1 MATKKKKEELPDQ
14 ESPATPEQMARIK
27 ELARTKKVPRETGYA
42 ITEVLLKEPP
52 KDPNAKKDVLR
63 MEIPLKEA
71 ILFHLWSYSGQ
82 TKDGGVKAQI
92 LEAHDVLKK
101 GLAAIRVKSLDKE
114 RGTFTLNISRRA
126 GYSEELIDKHIGTP
140 WVKLAIADL
149 YGFKEEFLKA
159 QEADP
164 LRPPFFKVGRHGL
177 AQLTGKTGPQMV
189 MTFEEGSLKVEEYIG
204 QAGLQVTEEDRERL
218 LEGWG
223 ADLTGTQHSVLLAVL
238 ERMSPKNYQGDRREG
253 RKEVLTRAGVNPP
266 GGSLPQLMEKALRNI
281 KEFPVVRLYLHEVV
295 ELAGMD
301 KERQG
306 DKMEVKQALEHL
318 GTARYA
324 FYWER
329 LAWTEH
335 KGKKKAVMDQD
346 GKYVKEGVRT
356 VGSVL
361 YVKQVVDPQSGQ
373 LDYYEI
379 APSEA
384 FLDQVTEGYGS
395 PGGYFLMMPT
405 GLLEKVRKA
414 VGPGRR
420 VTPHYYT
427 FLYWLLATYEDRR
440 SHTPSGKEPN
450 LRIRKHYEEIAQLIR
465 MPETIWKRNRKKAVE
480 RLKSIYQAA
489 KDLGYLK
496 SYGMG
501 QDGVVT
507 LELDP
512 SGPFFRP
519 KKDQERLLGEGE
531 KGAEA

>member
-1 MATKKKKEELPDQ
+1 MATKKKKEQPQ
-14 ESPATPEQMARIK
+14 EGEDTQAPT
-27 ELARTKKVPRETGYA
+27 
-42 ITEVLLKEPP
+42 
-52 KDPNAKKDVLR
+52 LR
-63 MEIPLKEA
+63 MSIKEA
-71 ILFHLWSYSGQ
+71 ILLHLWAYSGQ
-82 TKDGGVKAQI
+82 VKEEGIKSEI
-92 LEAHDVLKK
+92 LETHDVLKK
-101 GLAAIRVKSLDKE
+101 GLVSISSKNIDKE
-114 RGTFTLNISRRA
+114 RGTYSLNIRRRSNI
-126 GYSEELIDKHIGTP
+126 SEEVLNKYLGRP
-140 WVKLAIADL
+140 WVRLAVAEV
-149 YGFKEEFLKA
+149 YGFKKEFL
-159 QEADP
+159 EAVKVHP
-164 LRPPFFKVGRHGL
+164 LRPSYVKVARHGVK
-177 AQLTGKTGPQMV
+177 QLTGKIGPQMA
-189 MTFEEGSLKVEEYIG
+189 MTFEEASVKVEQYIE
-204 QAGLQVTEEDRERL
+204 QAGLQVSTEDRERL

-223 ADLTGTQHSVLLAVL
+223 ADLTVTQHSVLLAVL
-238 ERMSPKNYQGDRREG
+238 ERMSAKNYQGDRREG
-253 RKEVLTRAGVNPP
+253 RKEVLTGTGVNPP
-266 GGSLPQLMEKALRNI
+266 GGRLPKLMEDALRNV
-281 KEFPVVRLYLHEVV
+281 KEFPVVRLYPHEIV

-301 KERQG
+301 KNRQG
-306 DKMEVKQALEHL
+306 DKQEVKQALEHL

-329 LAWTEH
+329 LATVEH
-335 KGKKKAVMDQD
+335 RGKKKAVMDQE

-395 PGGYFLMMPT
+395 PRGYFLMMPT

-414 VGPGRR
+414 VRPGRR

-440 SHTPSGKEPN
+440 SKAPPSKEPN
-450 LRIRKHYEEIAQLIR
+450 LLVRKHYEDIAQLIR

-480 RLKSIYQAA
+480 RLDSIYQAA
-489 KDLGYLK
+489 MDLGYLK
-496 SYGMG
+496 SYSMG
-501 QDGVVT
+501 QGDGVVT

-531 KGAEA
+531 KGVEA

>member
-1 MATKKKKEELPDQ
+1 MATKKKAAAVGPYP
-14 ESPATPEQMARIK
+14 SP
-27 ELARTKKVPRETGYA
+27 
-42 ITEVLLKEPP
+42 EPP
-52 KDPNAKKDVLR
+52 PDKSLPQEVSIQLST
-63 MEIPLKEA
+63 KEA
-71 ILFHLWSYSGQ
+71 LLLHLWAYAGRDEKVRAEIMESH
-82 TKDGGVKAQI
+82 
-92 LEAHDVLKK
+92 EVLKK
-101 GLAAIRVKSLDKE
+101 GLRSLKVLKIDKE
-114 RGTFTLNISRRA
+114 TATVQLNVERLNK
-126 GYSEELIDKHIGTP
+126 YPQVLIDTHLAKP
-140 WVKLAIADL
+140 WTRFAMAEL

-159 QEADP
+159 MNRQGGADTF
-164 LRPPFFKVGRHGL
+164 RPDFFKVGRHGL
-177 AQLTGKTGPQMV
+177 KQLTGKTGPQMA
-189 MTFEEGSLKVEEYIG
+189 MTFEETSVEVEEYIEK
-204 QAGLQVTEEDRERL
+204 AGLQVTQEDRDRF

-223 ADLTGTQHSVLLAVL
+223 ADLTGTQHSVLLAIL
-238 ERMSPKNYQGDRREG
+238 ERMSAKNYQGDRREG
-253 RKEVLTRAGVNPP
+253 YREVLTRAGVNPP

-318 GTARYA
+318 GAARYA

-329 LAWTEH
+329 LAYTEH
-335 KGKKKAVMDQD
+335 KGKKKAVRDQD

-440 SHTPSGKEPN
+440 SHTPDGKEPN
-450 LRIRKHYEEIAQLIR
+450 LRVRKHYEEIAQLIR
-465 MPETIWKRNRKKAVE
+465 MPETIWKRNKKKAVE
-480 RLKSIYQAA
+480 RLDSIYQAA
-489 KDLGYLK
+489 KVLGYLK
-496 SYGMG
+496 GYSMG
-501 QDGVVT
+501 PDGVVT